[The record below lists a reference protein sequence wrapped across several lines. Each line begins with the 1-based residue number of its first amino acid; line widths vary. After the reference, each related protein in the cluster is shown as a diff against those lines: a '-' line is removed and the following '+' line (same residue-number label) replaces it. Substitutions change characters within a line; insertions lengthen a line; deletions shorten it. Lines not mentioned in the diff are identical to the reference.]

1 MKNISYC
8 ITVCDELIEFKKL
21 LEQLVDNIDINDEII
36 IQVDLSKEKSNEIK
50 NILNENYLFNVNQIS
65 IKYIETYLNNDF
77 SKFKNNLLQ
86 YCDKEYIFQIDADE
100 LLSDEFLKDI
110 KYILKENDDI
120 DVFKIS
126 RENQVIGLSDS
137 YIDKWNLNI
146 NNKEYIN
153 YPDYQYRLFK
163 NFNNIVWINPVH
175 EVLTNY
181 KRLSILPSDMALVHI
196 KNLEKQ
202 IKQNAF
208 YETI

>member
-8 ITVCDELIEFKKL
+8 ITVCDELVEFKKL

-36 IQVDLSKEKSNEIK
+36 VQVDLSKEKSNEIK
-50 NILNENYLFNVNQIS
+50 NILNENCLFNVNKIS
-65 IKYIETYLNNDF
+65 IKYVETYLDNDF

-86 YCDKEYIFQIDADE
+86 HCSKEYIFQIDADE
-100 LLSDEFLKDI
+100 LLNEEFFKNI

-126 RENQVIGLSDS
+126 RENQVIGLNDS
-137 YIDKWNLNI
+137 YINKWNWNI
-146 NNKEYIN
+146 NDKEYIN

-163 NFNNIVWINPVH
+163 NFHGIVWKNSVH
-175 EVLTNY
+175 EVLMNY
-181 KRLSILPSDMALVHI
+181 KRLSILPSDMALVHN
-196 KNLEKQ
+196 KKLEKQ